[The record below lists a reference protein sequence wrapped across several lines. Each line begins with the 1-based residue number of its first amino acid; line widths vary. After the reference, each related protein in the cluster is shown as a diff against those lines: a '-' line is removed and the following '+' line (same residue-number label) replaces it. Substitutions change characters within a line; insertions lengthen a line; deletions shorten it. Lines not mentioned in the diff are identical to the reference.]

1 MSTETIR
8 SEDVVPPPPGRGM
21 RAPGVLSR
29 RLRGDLGQ
37 IPVVLALVIIAVY
50 FQIAT
55 SGNFLRA
62 RNLTEMIQEIITI
75 GTLALGSVLVLL
87 VREIDL
93 SLGSVSGLG
102 AGAMAVLSFG
112 HGWPWPLAILAGL
125 LVGALA
131 GAING
136 FFISVVRVP
145 AFIVTLAALIG
156 YQGLLLHIML
166 PTTTLPL
173 RNPKLLAIATTYV
186 PAYIGIGLPV
196 IGVVVYAFTLMRDR
210 ARRQESDLPIISP
223 AELGL
228 RIGVIGV
235 MAIGAALLFQSY
247 RGVPLT
253 ALLLIGLI
261 LLFFLVMRRTAFGL
275 HVYAVGGNPE
285 AARRAGVDIVRLRI
299 IVFTLAST
307 LAALG
312 GIFQASR
319 QLSATS
325 AIDPTLI
332 LNAIAAPVIGGVS
345 LFGGRGSVW
354 AVILGSLIV
363 GSLLNGLALTGQ
375 GTDVEQMVE
384 GGVLLVAVIADALVR
399 RRSATGVR

>member
-1 MSTETIR
+1 MSSETLDTQ
-8 SEDVVPPPPGRGM
+8 ELVPPPPGKNLRP
-21 RAPGVLSR
+21 PGALTR

-37 IPVVLALVIIAVY
+37 IPVVLALLIIAVY

-87 VREIDL
+87 IREIDL

-102 AGAMAVLSFG
+102 AGAMAVLSYG

-125 LVGALA
+125 AVGAIC

-156 YQGLLLHIML
+156 YQGLLLRIML
-166 PTTTLPL
+166 PTTTLPIQ
-173 RNPKLLAIATTYV
+173 NPKILDIATTYLPSYAGV
-186 PAYIGIGLPV
+186 GLPV
-196 IGVVVYAFTLMRDR
+196 IGVVLYALTLVRER
-210 ARRQESDLPIISP
+210 AKRQQSDLPVISTT
-223 AELGL
+223 EMGL
-228 RIGVIGV
+228 RIGVIAV
-235 MAIGAALLFQSY
+235 VAIGGALLFQSY

-253 ALLLIGLI
+253 AMLLMGLI
-261 LLFFLVMRRTAFGL
+261 LIFFLVMRRTAFGL

-285 AARRAGVDIVRLRI
+285 AARRAGVDVVRLRI

-319 QLSATS
+319 QISATS
-325 AIDPTLI
+325 AIDPTLV

-399 RRSATGVR
+399 RRSATGLR

>member
-1 MSTETIR
+1 MSTETLD
-8 SEDVVPPPPGRGM
+8 SQELVPPPPSRRPRLPDAFG
-21 RAPGVLSR
+21 R

-55 SGNFLRA
+55 GGNFLRA

-87 VREIDL
+87 IREIDL

-125 LVGALA
+125 LVGALV

-173 RNPKLLAIATTYV
+173 RDPKLLAIATTYV
-186 PAYIGIGLPV
+186 PAYVGIGLPV
-196 IGVVVYAFTLMRDR
+196 IGVVVYAFTLMRER
-210 ARRQESDLPIISP
+210 ARRQQSDLPIIST

-235 MAIGAALLFQSY
+235 MTIGTALLFQSY

-253 ALLLIGLI
+253 AILLIGLI
-261 LLFFLVMRRTAFGL
+261 LLFYLVMRRTAFGL

-285 AARRAGVDIVRLRI
+285 AARRAGVDVVRLRI
-299 IVFTLAST
+299 IVFVLAST

-319 QLSATS
+319 QISATS
-325 AIDPTLI
+325 AIDPTLV

-375 GTDVEQMVE
+375 GTDIEQMVE

-399 RRSATGVR
+399 RRSATGLR

>member
-1 MSTETIR
+1 
-8 SEDVVPPPPGRGM
+8 
-21 RAPGVLSR
+21 
-29 RLRGDLGQ
+29 
-37 IPVVLALVIIAVY
+37 
-50 FQIAT
+50 
-55 SGNFLRA
+55 
-62 RNLTEMIQEIITI
+62 
-75 GTLALGSVLVLL
+75 
-87 VREIDL
+87 
-93 SLGSVSGLG
+93 
-102 AGAMAVLSFG
+102 
-112 HGWPWPLAILAGL
+112 
-125 LVGALA
+125 
-131 GAING
+131 
-136 FFISVVRVP
+136 VP

-166 PTTTLPL
+166 PTTTLPI
-173 RNPKLLAIATTYV
+173 RDPKLLAIATTFV
-186 PAYIGIGLPV
+186 PAYAGIGLPV
-196 IGVVVYAFTLMRDR
+196 IGVVVYAFTLLRDR
-210 ARRQESDLPIISP
+210 ARRQRNDLPILSMVQ
-223 AELGL
+223 LGV
-228 RIGVIGV
+228 RVGVIGV
-235 MAIGAALLFQSY
+235 MAIGSALLFQSY

-253 ALLLIGLI
+253 AILLIGLI

-275 HVYAVGGNPE
+275 HVYAVGGNAE
-285 AARRAGVDIVRLRI
+285 ATRRAGVDIVRLRI

-384 GGVLLVAVIADALVR
+384 GGVLLVAVIADALLR
-399 RRSATGVR
+399 RRSATGLR

>member
-1 MSTETIR
+1 MSTETLDPQ
-8 SEDVVPPPPGRGM
+8 ELVPPPSRSN
-21 RAPGVLSR
+21 RARSGFSR

-37 IPVVLALVIIAVY
+37 IPVVLALLIIAVY
-50 FQIAT
+50 FEFAT

-87 VREIDL
+87 IREIDL

-102 AGAMAVLSFG
+102 AGAMAVLSYS
-112 HGWPWPLAILAGL
+112 HGWPWYVAILAGL
-125 LVGALA
+125 LVGAIA

-156 YQGLLLHIML
+156 YQGLLLRIML
-166 PTTTLPL
+166 PTTTLPIQD
-173 RNPKLLAIATTYV
+173 PKILDIATTYLPSYAGV
-186 PAYIGIGLPV
+186 GIPI
-196 IGVVVYAFTLMRDR
+196 IGVAIYAFTLVRER
-210 ARRQESDLPIISP
+210 ARREAAGLPVLSP
-223 AELGL
+223 SELGF
-228 RIGVIGV
+228 RVGIIAVV
-235 MAIGAALLFQSY
+235 AIGGALLFQSY

-253 ALLLIGLI
+253 AMLLIGLI

-285 AARRAGVDIVRLRI
+285 ATRRAGVDVVRLRI

-325 AIDPTLI
+325 AIDPTLV

-384 GGVLLVAVIADALVR
+384 GAVLLIAVIADALVR
-399 RRSATGVR
+399 RRSATGAR

>member
-1 MSTETIR
+1 MSTETLD
-8 SEDVVPPPPGRGM
+8 SQELVPPPPSRRPRLPDAFG
-21 RAPGVLSR
+21 R

-87 VREIDL
+87 IREIDL

-125 LVGALA
+125 LVGALV

-173 RNPKLLAIATTYV
+173 RDPKLLAIATTYV
-186 PAYIGIGLPV
+186 PAYVGIGLPV
-196 IGVVVYAFTLMRDR
+196 IGVVVYAFTLMRER
-210 ARRQESDLPIISP
+210 ARRQQSDLPIIST

-235 MAIGAALLFQSY
+235 MTIGTALLFQSY

-253 ALLLIGLI
+253 AILLIGLI
-261 LLFFLVMRRTAFGL
+261 LLFYLVMRRTAFGL

-285 AARRAGVDIVRLRI
+285 TARRAGVDVVRLRI
-299 IVFTLAST
+299 IVFVLAST

-319 QLSATS
+319 QISATS
-325 AIDPTLI
+325 AIDPTLV

-375 GTDVEQMVE
+375 GTDIEQMVE

-399 RRSATGVR
+399 RRSATGLR

>member
-1 MSTETIR
+1 MSTETLDPQ
-8 SEDVVPPPPGRGM
+8 ELVPPPPGR
-21 RAPGVLSR
+21 RPRLPGAFGR

-87 VREIDL
+87 IREIDL

-112 HGWPWPLAILAGL
+112 HGWPWPLAILSGL

-131 GAING
+131 GALNG

-166 PTTTLPL
+166 PTTTLPI
-173 RNPKLLAIATTYV
+173 RDPKILAIATTYV
-186 PAYIGIGLPV
+186 PAYVGIGLPV
-196 IGVVVYAFTLMRDR
+196 IGVAVYAFTLIRDR
-210 ARRQESDLPIISP
+210 TRRQQNDLPIISP
-223 AELGL
+223 AELAL

-253 ALLLIGLI
+253 AILLIGLI
-261 LLFFLVMRRTAFGL
+261 LLFYLVMRRTAFGL

-325 AIDPTLI
+325 AIDPTLV

-384 GGVLLVAVIADALVR
+384 GGVLLVAVIADALLR

>member
-1 MSTETIR
+1 MSTETLD
-8 SEDVVPPPPGRGM
+8 SQELLPPPPSRSP
-21 RAPGVLSR
+21 RLPGAFSR

-37 IPVVLALVIIAVY
+37 IPVVLALLIIAIY

-55 SGNFLRA
+55 GGNFLRA
-62 RNLTEMIQEIITI
+62 RNITEMIKEIITI

-87 VREIDL
+87 IREIDL

-112 HGWPWPLAILAGL
+112 HGWPWPLAILAAL
-125 LVGALA
+125 VVGALC

-166 PTTTLPL
+166 PTTTLPI

-186 PAYIGIGLPV
+186 PAYVGIGLPV
-196 IGVVVYAFTLMRDR
+196 IGVVIYAFTLMRER
-210 ARRQESDLPIISP
+210 ARRQRNALPIISL

-247 RGVPLT
+247 RGVPF
-253 ALLLIGLI
+253 AAILLIGLI
-261 LLFFLVMRRTAFGL
+261 LLFYLVMRRTAFGL

>member
-1 MSTETIR
+1 MSAETLE
-8 SEDVVPPPPGRGM
+8 SQELLPPPPSRSP
-21 RAPGVLSR
+21 RLPDAFSR

-37 IPVVLALVIIAVY
+37 IPVVLALLIIAVY

-75 GTLALGSVLVLL
+75 ATLALGSVLVLL

-112 HGWPWPLAILAGL
+112 HGWPWPAAILAAL

-166 PTTTLPL
+166 PTTTLPI
-173 RNPKLLAIATTYV
+173 RDPQLLAIATAYL
-186 PAYIGIGLPV
+186 PAYAGIGLPV
-196 IGVVVYAFTLMRDR
+196 IGVAVYALTLIRER
-210 ARRQESDLPIISP
+210 AKRQSADLPIISP
-223 AELGL
+223 TELAI
-228 RIGVIGV
+228 RIGVIGIV
-235 MAIGAALLFQSY
+235 AIGGAALFQSY

-253 ALLLIGLI
+253 AMLLIGLI
-261 LLFFLVMRRTAFGL
+261 LVFFLVMRRTAFGL

-299 IVFTLAST
+299 IIFILAST

-319 QLSATS
+319 QISATS
-325 AIDPTLI
+325 AIDPTLV

-399 RRSATGVR
+399 RRSATGLR

>member
-1 MSTETIR
+1 MSTETLD
-8 SEDVVPPPPGRGM
+8 SQELMPPPPGRSH
-21 RAPGVLSR
+21 RAPGAFSR

-102 AGAMAVLSFG
+102 AGVMVVFSFE

-166 PTTTLPL
+166 PTTTLPI
-173 RNPKLLAIATTYV
+173 RDPKLLAIATTYV
-186 PAYIGIGLPV
+186 PAYAGIGLPV
-196 IGVVVYAFTLMRDR
+196 IGVAVYAFTLIRDR
-210 ARRQESDLPIISP
+210 ARRQQSDLPIIST
-223 AELGL
+223 AELAL

-235 MAIGAALLFQSY
+235 VAIGAALLFQSY

-253 ALLLIGLI
+253 AMLLIGLI

-319 QLSATS
+319 QISATS
-325 AIDPTLI
+325 AIDPTLV

-375 GTDVEQMVE
+375 GTDIEQMVE

-399 RRSATGVR
+399 RRSATGLR

>member
-1 MSTETIR
+1 MSIETLD
-8 SEDVVPPPPGRGM
+8 SQELVPPPPGRSH
-21 RAPGVLSR
+21 RAPGAFSR
-29 RLRGDLGQ
+29 RMRGDLGQ

-75 GTLALGSVLVLL
+75 GTLGLGSVLVLL

-102 AGAMAVLSFG
+102 AGAMVVLSYG

-125 LVGALA
+125 IVGALC

-166 PTTTLPL
+166 PTTTLPI
-173 RNPKLLAIATTYV
+173 RDPKILAISTTYL
-186 PAYIGIGLPV
+186 PAYVGIGLPV
-196 IGVVVYAFTLMRDR
+196 IGVAIYALTLIRDR
-210 ARRQESDLPIISP
+210 TKRQQHDLPILSLT
-223 AELGL
+223 ELGL
-228 RIGVIGV
+228 RVGVIGI

-253 ALLLIGLI
+253 AMLLIGLI

-275 HVYAVGGNPE
+275 HIYAVGGNPE

-399 RRSATGVR
+399 RRSATGSR

>member
-1 MSTETIR
+1 MSTETLD
-8 SEDVVPPPPGRGM
+8 SQELVPPPPSRRPRLPDAFG
-21 RAPGVLSR
+21 R

-87 VREIDL
+87 IREIDL

-125 LVGALA
+125 LVGALV

-173 RNPKLLAIATTYV
+173 RDPKLLAIATTYV
-186 PAYIGIGLPV
+186 PAYVGIGLPV
-196 IGVVVYAFTLMRDR
+196 IGVVVYAFTLMRER
-210 ARRQESDLPIISP
+210 ARRQQSDLPIIST

-235 MAIGAALLFQSY
+235 MTIGTALLFQSY

-253 ALLLIGLI
+253 AILLIGLI
-261 LLFFLVMRRTAFGL
+261 LLFYLVMRRTAFGL
-275 HVYAVGGNPE
+275 HVYAVGGNLE
-285 AARRAGVDIVRLRI
+285 AARRAGVDVVRLRI
-299 IVFTLAST
+299 IVFVLAST

-319 QLSATS
+319 QISATS
-325 AIDPTLI
+325 AIDPTLV

-375 GTDVEQMVE
+375 GTDIEQMVE

-399 RRSATGVR
+399 RRSATGLR

>member
-1 MSTETIR
+1 MSIETLD
-8 SEDVVPPPPGRGM
+8 SQELVPPPPSR
-21 RAPGVLSR
+21 RPRLPGAFGR

-87 VREIDL
+87 IREIDL

-112 HGWPWPLAILAGL
+112 HGWPWPLAILSGL
-125 LVGALA
+125 LVGALV

-166 PTTTLPL
+166 PTTTLPI
-173 RNPKLLAIATTYV
+173 RDPKILAIATTYV
-186 PAYIGIGLPV
+186 PAYVGIGLPV
-196 IGVVVYAFTLMRDR
+196 IGVAVYAFTLIRDR
-210 ARRQESDLPIISP
+210 TRRQQNDLPIISP
-223 AELGL
+223 AELAL

-253 ALLLIGLI
+253 AILLIGLI

-325 AIDPTLI
+325 AIDPTLV

-384 GGVLLVAVIADALVR
+384 GGVLLVAVIADALLR